1 MIPTNVIS
9 CCRYS
14 DLVVNK
20 LLLTA
25 TTLDPRFKSLPTMV
39 DETKAT
45 LEGAVKEELKIL
57 VEQTPV
63 ENKYIVE
70 DSPVKKKSKLS
81 GRYTHLV
88 TLLAQLKHVLF

>member
-1 MIPTNVIS
+1 M
-9 CCRYS
+9 
-14 DLVVNK
+14 VNK

-81 GRYTHLV
+81 GRYMNLITF
-88 TLLAQLKHVLF
+88 LAQLSMYYFSI